1 MMTTFLNM
9 IFIDYFDLAG
19 DDVEPKD
26 PGDFEEAGEWE
37 NDNDS
42 TSNNW

>member
-1 MMTTFLNM
+1 M
-9 IFIDYFDLAG
+9 ITSFSTMIIIDNAYITG